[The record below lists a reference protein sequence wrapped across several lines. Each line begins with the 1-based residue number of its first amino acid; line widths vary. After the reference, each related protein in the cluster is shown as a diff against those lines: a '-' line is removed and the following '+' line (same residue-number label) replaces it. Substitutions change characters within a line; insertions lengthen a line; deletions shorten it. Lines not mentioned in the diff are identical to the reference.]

1 MTGNGNNNGNGKVR
15 VRYAPSPTGH
25 LHIGGARTALF
36 DYLWARNQ
44 GGQFVIRIE
53 DTDQSRHVETGI
65 DSQLNGLKW
74 LGLDWDES
82 VDTGGP
88 YGPYRQMERLDIYR
102 SYTEK
107 LVASGHAYYCFC
119 TEAELEA
126 EREAQEARGE
136 MPHYSGRCRNLTPEQ
151 AEAFRAEGRK
161 PSIRFKV
168 PADKTYAFDDHIRG
182 RVEFQSSDVG
192 DWIMVRPDGIPT
204 YNYAVVLDDH
214 EMKITHV
221 IRGEEHL
228 SNTPRQLMVY
238 EALGVQPPS
247 FAHLPLILNQDRK
260 KMSKRDESIIQFIEQ
275 YRELGYLPE
284 AVLNFI
290 VLLGWSP
297 GGEQEIFSKEELIE
311 QFGLNRI
318 SKSGAVFDT
327 EKLAWMNNHYIKKAE
342 LSRVVEIA
350 LPHLINAGRLP
361 AEMTAEQKAWAEALI
376 ALYQEQL
383 SYGAEIVDV
392 TSLFF
397 ADEPADDEE
406 SKAVLAEEQVPAV
419 LRAFKSAIETSP
431 AADFTADGIKSML
444 KTVQTETGFKG
455 KQLFMPIRAALTGQ
469 THGRDLNQT
478 LWLLG
483 REKVLARLSARLG
496 E

>member
-1 MTGNGNNNGNGKVR
+1 MTGNGTVR

-25 LHIGGARTALF
+25 LHIGNTRTALF

-44 GGQFVIRIE
+44 GGKFVIRIE
-53 DTDQSRHVETGI
+53 DTDQSRHVESAI
-65 DSQLNGLKW
+65 ESQLNGLNW

-82 VDTGGP
+82 VDVGGP
-88 YGPYRQMERLDIYR
+88 FGPYRQLERLDIYK
-102 SYTEK
+102 SYTDK
-107 LVASGHAYYCFC
+107 LLASGHAYYCFC
-119 TEAELEA
+119 TEEELEA
-126 EREAQEARGE
+126 DRAAQEARGE
-136 MPHYSGRCRNLTPEQ
+136 MPKYSGRCRSLTPDQ
-151 AEAFRAEGRK
+151 AEKFRAEGRK
-161 PSIRFKV
+161 PTIRFRV
-168 PADKTYAFDDHIRG
+168 PEGSVYAFEDSIRG
-182 RVEFQSSDVG
+182 RVEFQSSDIG

-204 YNYAVVLDDH
+204 YNYAVVIDDH
-214 EMKITHV
+214 EMRITHV

-238 EALGVQPPS
+238 EALGAEAPT
-247 FAHLPLILNQDRK
+247 FAHLPLILNADRK

-284 AVLNFI
+284 AMLNFI

-297 GGEQEIFSKEELIE
+297 VGEQEIFSRDELIS
-311 QFGLNRI
+311 QFSLDRI

-350 LPHLINAGRLP
+350 LPHLVKAGLLP
-361 AEMTAEQKAWAEALI
+361 PEADMTTEQKEWAAALI

-383 SYGAEIVDV
+383 SYGAEIVEL
-392 TSLFF
+392 TKLFF
-397 ADEPADDEE
+397 AEEPQLDEE
-406 SKAVLAEEQVPAV
+406 SQAIVAEEQVPTV
-419 LRAFKSAIETSP
+419 LRAFLNAIE
-431 AADFTADGIKSML
+431 AAAPEAYTADGIKEML
-444 KTVQTETGFKG
+444 KNVQKETGFKG

-483 REKVLARLSARLG
+483 REKILSRLRKRLG